1 MINNLNFF
9 HFNNILTY
17 YPEVFLFISTSIILF
32 INIFLPNNKS
42 TFTYFS
48 SLLILFICFILSL
61 INFNGFKIYS
71 FNNMFIL
78 DPLSSLTKLILYVI
92 ISLVLIYSRL
102 FLIKK
107 NITLFNNEFY
117 LLILF
122 SVLGQM
128 IMISGNNLLS
138 IYLGLELMSLTL
150 CVLIASQKNNIFS
163 SEAAIKYFILGI
175 LSSGFMLYGISI
187 LYGITGTLEL
197 QSIFNVIK
205 LNNINCSVLALSLL
219 LIIVGLSF
227 KLGISPFHMWVPDV
241 YQGASII
248 ITLLLSTT
256 PKLSLFVIIYRLLI
270 KCLLPLVINW
280 QKILLILAIFSL
292 IIGNVSAITQYNF
305 KRMIAYSSIAHMGLM
320 LFSIISIKT
329 SHNNL
334 IIFNSC
340 DSGLFYII
348 TYIFAILGAF
358 GVIILLKNNTCNK
371 TDELDIFI
379 GLHQRNPWC
388 ALIMMIFMFSLAGFP
403 PTIGFY
409 AKFFI
414 FEKIFET
421 QKIWLLLLIIMC
433 SLIGTFYYIRIIKLM
448 YFKNAIE
455 KTKLSINLNI
465 KILLSINAFLLLIFG
480 LYPNFLLNFSE
491 KLFI

>member
-48 SLLILFICFILSL
+48 SLLILFICFIISL

-379 GLHQRNPWC
+379 GLHQRNPCC

-403 PTIGFY
+403 PNIGFY

-414 FEKIFET
+414 FEKIFEN